1 MEKKIGTISIVVTDR
16 THIEELNRLLSIY
29 GDIIVSRSGMPF
41 REDNLFVIS
50 LVVKSDS
57 DSVNALTGK
66 LGRIKGI
73 KVKSILIN
81 INK

>member
-29 GDIIVSRSGMPF
+29 GDIIVSRSGIPF